1 MKKIDL
7 KSLLIGILSTMLVF
21 STLGLRSKTDE
32 LGHLVVRSLTIEDDR
47 GVIMGY
53 LGNGYMQTYNQY
65 GEPTLFIGTG
75 KDGGLPDDVNVHTL
89 LANSSIICSLVSTI
103 TENAAFSDELFSS
116 SS

>member
-7 KSLLIGILSTMLVF
+7 KSLIIGALATMLVF

-65 GEPTLFIGTG
+65 GVTNPFCWNRKRWRWIYEVIQW
-75 KDGGLPDDVNVHTL
+75 KRR
-89 LANSSIICSLVSTI
+89 
-103 TENAAFSDELFSS
+103 
-116 SS
+116 

>member
-1 MKKIDL
+1 MSTGHSRHFGLI
-7 KSLLIGILSTMLVF
+7 IGILSTLLVF

-75 KDGGLPDDVNVHTL
+75 KDGGGYMRSYNGNGCL
-89 LANSSIICSLVSTI
+89 LYTSPSPRDRTRSRMPSS
-103 TENAAFSDELFSS
+103 A
-116 SS
+116 